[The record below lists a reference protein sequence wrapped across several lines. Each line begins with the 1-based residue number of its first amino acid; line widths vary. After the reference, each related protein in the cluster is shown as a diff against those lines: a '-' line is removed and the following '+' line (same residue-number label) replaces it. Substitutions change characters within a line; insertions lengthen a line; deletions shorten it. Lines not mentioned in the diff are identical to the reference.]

1 MSIVD
6 AGATAYRGAASVPKG
21 RRKRL
26 RREAL
31 LAYVFIIPSFLVLL
45 AFRLYPVVRAAYISL
60 HKWGIKQDFFVGFKN
75 YATLFSDPR
84 FYKSFSVTV
93 FYVIVTV
100 PVTMALSL
108 LVAYLLFQK
117 IKFRPLFRTLYFV
130 PYITSLVPAAI
141 VWGWI
146 FNYESGILNYV
157 LRWLSN
163 GIATLLPTAG
173 ARPWVYVWMA
183 LGAAW
188 LVYVVVTF
196 KRRGGFA
203 NGLLMLLSGGLLA
216 LGLFL
221 NFRPEVI
228 EPVANQ
234 LATFFPVKWL
244 QEPRGIIQY
253 LGKRLGFD
261 PPKWLWGPSMALVAV
276 SIVSIWHFLGYDVV
290 IYLAGL
296 GNIPPSL
303 YEVARIDGASEGQAF
318 WHITLPLLS
327 PTTFFLLI
335 ISTVGAF
342 RAFTLFYVMTGGGP
356 LKTTTSVAYFIFD
369 RFWNAARV
377 GYASAAAFV
386 LFGVILIMTMSQQK
400 AMGKRVTYQ

>member
-1 MSIVD
+1 MAVAD
-6 AGATAYRGAASVPKG
+6 AGVSDRRGSVMVPAG

-31 LAYVFIIPSFLVLL
+31 LAYVFIFPAFLILL
-45 AFRLYPVVRAAYISL
+45 TFRLYPVVRAAYISL
-60 HKWGIKQDFFVGFKN
+60 HRWGLKKEYFVGLKN

-84 FYKSFSVTV
+84 FWKSLNVTV

-117 IKFRPLFRTLYFV
+117 IKLRSLFRTLYFV

-157 LRWLSN
+157 MGLISKWLADLLRSTAEPPWEYMWVAVGALWL
-163 GIATLLPTAG
+163 IYVLATL
-173 ARPWVYVWMA
+173 R
-183 LGAAW
+183 
-188 LVYVVVTF
+188 
-196 KRRGGFA
+196 RRGVSG
-203 NGLLMLLSGGLLA
+203 NVTLLLLSGGLLA
-216 LGLFL
+216 LGVHSYL
-221 NFRPEVI
+221 RPEGV
-228 EPVANQ
+228 EVVANHM
-234 LATFFPVKWL
+234 ATFFPVKWL
-244 QEPRGIIQY
+244 QEPRGIIMY
-253 LGKRLGFD
+253 LGKRFGFN
-261 PPKWLWGPSMALVAV
+261 PPKWLWGPSMALIAV
-276 SIVSIWHFLGYDVV
+276 STVSIWHFLGYDVV

-296 GNIPPSL
+296 GNIPPML

-327 PTTFFLLI
+327 PTTFFLVI
-335 ISTVGAF
+335 ISSIGAF

-356 LKTTTSVAYFIFD
+356 LRTTTSVAYFIFD

-386 LFGVILIMTMSQQK
+386 LFGIILIMTMIQRK
-400 AMGKRVTYQ
+400 VMGQRVTYQ